1 MLKQHIICKHE
12 NNKTTLSTMLKRT
25 KTSRK
30 LFLQLI
36 SFPGEILL
44 SQLPEIIPHKI
55 DPSVEN
61 EREIVLVCIY
71 CFVIK
76 HPQSQKVISTACA
89 DTVEQFIYQ
98 STSFDINFFNMLCV
112 SEFDSSLI
120 FYDFSSIRM
129 LHYKFTIVT
138 CSKCRSVAVF

>member
-1 MLKQHIICKHE
+1 
-12 NNKTTLSTMLKRT
+12 MLKRT

-71 CFVIK
+71 CFVINI
-76 HPQSQKVISTACA
+76 H
-89 DTVEQFIYQ
+89 
-98 STSFDINFFNMLCV
+98 
-112 SEFDSSLI
+112 SLKRLLAQPVLI
-120 FYDFSSIRM
+120 Q
-129 LHYKFTIVT
+129 
-138 CSKCRSVAVF
+138 